1 MEARPAVALVT
12 VVLIGSLAGF
22 YLYDRFNGG
31 STSSCS
37 DPASISSH
45 EWDSI

>member
-1 MEARPAVALVT
+1 VALLS
-12 VVLIGSLAGF
+12 VVLVGSLAGF
-22 YLYDRFNGG
+22 YLYDRFIQSSGTG

-45 EWDSI
+45 DWDSI